1 MGNLMDAAR
10 VTLDPHKILHP
21 ADPKGTVFS
30 AAHELS
36 LTQTTFLAT
45 NQVLQNIK
53 EMKSFLP
60 LYQITMQ
67 EIQKSTSKMTET
79 IHMHGDY
86 TTLSWKASEWPKETR
101 GILTNPWSARK
112 GKQSLPGS
120 WRDGQDRG
128 KFMPEGLRLK
138 KKWGR
143 SQINKPRLQSKVS

>member
-1 MGNLMDAAR
+1 MDAAR

-21 ADPKGTVFS
+21 ADSKGTVFS
-30 AAHELS
+30 AAHDLS

-79 IHMHGDY
+79 IQMHGDY
-86 TTLSWKASEWPKETR
+86 TTLS
-101 GILTNPWSARK
+101 
-112 GKQSLPGS
+112 
-120 WRDGQDRG
+120 
-128 KFMPEGLRLK
+128 
-138 KKWGR
+138 
-143 SQINKPRLQSKVS
+143 